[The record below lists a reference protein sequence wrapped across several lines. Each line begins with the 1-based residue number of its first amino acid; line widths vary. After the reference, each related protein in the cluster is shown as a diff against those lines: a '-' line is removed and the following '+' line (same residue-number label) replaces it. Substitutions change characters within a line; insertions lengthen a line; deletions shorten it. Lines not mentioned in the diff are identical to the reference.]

1 MDVDLV
7 LWLVLLVR
15 SELPSFLVGVFTWFG
30 CPRWFGWC
38 DCCVILSALRFAV
51 FVVGVCWWGLVTWV
65 FRGAMVRVWWVC
77 GFRCFGCLAAGVGC
91 NGYFCGVFVV
101 RC

>member
-51 FVVGVCWWGLVTWV
+51 FVVGGVLVEFGDVGVSGCHGAGLVGMWV
-65 FRGAMVRVWWVC
+65 
-77 GFRCFGCLAAGVGC
+77 
-91 NGYFCGVFVV
+91 
-101 RC
+101 